1 MCSAGT
7 MNAKE
12 WRNGG
17 SGFSIGVSLFQT
29 IIFSCYGLH
38 KGTVFFRRISDAL

>member
-12 WRNGG
+12 WCNGG

-38 KGTVFFRRISDAL
+38 KGTVFFLSLIRI